1 MVSNIVHERPGVYS
15 SYDAS
20 MVIGASKAAK
30 TVGVAA
36 AAASGETNK
45 SVLLTSYAEGVSVF
59 GEDAAGVCAMSS
71 LLRVLYKNGANAVCA
86 VAVETVDGEADY
98 AAAFAALE
106 AEKVDIVICD
116 SAELSVHALLKQ
128 SVESASA
135 ARMERIGVVGAQG
148 ESVPQLI
155 EHAGALNSERMVL
168 VGPDVLDE
176 SGACVCGAL
185 GAAALAGVI
194 AANNDAATPV
204 NGVTL
209 AGLTGVS
216 ERYNDAQIDLLV
228 RGGVTALEMM
238 GGEVSPIRAVTTRTK
253 SGAAPDATWRELTTI
268 LVVDDVIP
276 GVRNALKS
284 RFVRAKNNAQSRGAI
299 RSQIVIELENKLAAE
314 IIDSYGDVTVAADAE
329 DPTVC
334 VCEFSFAVAHGL
346 NRIYLSAHIK
356 I

>member
-30 TVGVAA
+30 AVGVAA
-36 AAASGETNK
+36 AASAGAANVP
-45 SVLLTSYAEGVSVF
+45 VLLTSYAEGVSVF
-59 GEDAAGVCAMSS
+59 GEDAAGVCGMST
-71 LLRVLYKNGANAVCA
+71 LLRALYKNGANTVYA
-86 VAVETVDGEADY
+86 VAVEMVDGTADY

-106 AEKVDIVICD
+106 EVEVDVVVCD
-116 SAELSVHALLKQ
+116 SADAAVHALLKQ
-128 SVESASA
+128 SVGRASA

-148 ESVPQLI
+148 ASAPQLI
-155 EHAGALNSERMVL
+155 EHAAALNSERMVL
-168 VGPDVLDE
+168 VGGDVLDE
-176 SGACVCGAL
+176 NGTRVSGVA
-185 GAAALAGVI
+185 GAAALAGIV
-194 AANNDAATPV
+194 ASNGDAATPV
-204 NGVTL
+204 NGAAL
-209 AGLTGVS
+209 AGLTGVC

-228 RGGVTALEMM
+228 RGGVTPLEMV
-238 GGEVSPIRAVTTRTK
+238 GGAVSPVRAVTTRTM
-253 SGAAPDATWRELTTI
+253 SGEAADATWRELTTI
-268 LVVDDVIP
+268 LIVDDVIP
-276 GVRNALKS
+276 GIRNALKS

-299 RSQIVIELENKLAAE
+299 RSQIIIELENKLAAE
-314 IIDSYGDVTVAADAE
+314 IIDSYGEVSVSADAE